1 MRRANVVS
9 CVVLAVF
16 GMAMLFAVIPW
27 QIEPGPQ
34 GMMSPRLVP
43 GMMMALVTALAVLL
57 VINNLRAAP
66 DSEDAD
72 SEDDS
77 SPIVRGELLALVR
90 IGAIFALAVA
100 LFSWV
105 SPLAAG
111 VIVVAGALLV
121 LGERRPW
128 MILGMPAVLLLALW
142 FLFYKVLGTAIV

>member
-9 CVVLAVF
+9 GVVLALF
-16 GMAMLFAVIPW
+16 GLAMLFAVIPW

-43 GMMMALVTALAVLL
+43 GMMMAFVTALAVLL

-66 DSEDAD
+66 DP
-72 SEDDS
+72 EDDV
-77 SPIVRGELLALVR
+77 SPISRSELLALVR

-100 LFSWV
+100 LYSWV

-111 VIVVAGALLV
+111 AAVVAGSLLA

-128 MILGMPAVLLLALW
+128 MILGMPVVLLLALW

>member
-9 CVVLAVF
+9 GVVLAVF

-66 DSEDAD
+66 DSKDAD
-72 SEDDS
+72 SEDDA

-128 MILGMPAVLLLALW
+128 MILGMPAILLLALW